1 MKTQLSRWSCLVA
14 ASVALIG
21 ASEARAQATITGRV
35 AEVNSAR
42 PLAGATVQVEGTSFA
57 GTTGQDGRYRIVNV
71 LPGRH
76 TVVARLIGYAPVRH
90 AVTVTANDQATA
102 DFTLQ
107 ASAIVLEEVLITGTA
122 GGEQRRSVGNSVARI
137 DAVEQLS
144 KSASP
149 NLSSLL
155 NARAPGVIIAPS
167 TSRLGAGPSVLIRG
181 RTSLS
186 LDNSP
191 LIYIDG
197 VRVTNATATGPV
209 GGGFGGQGATVAGRL
224 NDIRPEDI
232 ERIEVIKGPAAA
244 TIYGTEAANGV
255 IQIITRKGAA
265 RGKPQY
271 TLQTQLGSLEF
282 ANAASRVPTNYFR
295 DATGTV
301 IPWNGVQQE
310 ADSGRPIFKKG
321 QTRLFN
327 GTLSG
332 AREQINYYLSSS
344 YENDLGVEPNNSLR
358 QFSTH
363 LNLSTPIRQSTDVST
378 SLNFINLSSHLGAD
392 VGASALLGAEVGHRL
407 LFPAARGFYPNWTP
421 EIPQQLYDNA
431 SGINRF
437 TGSTTLTNRPTSWFT
452 HRVIGGV
459 DYTGDDSRSIE
470 KFAPPAMAAL
480 LPASSAGGR
489 IQQTLRHNSILTADY
504 SGTAR
509 FALTPSVSSAS
520 SVGGQF
526 YRTELNTSSLGG
538 FGFPAPGV
546 ETVSAAA
553 TALPSTQTQV
563 INTTIG
569 AYVQEMVGW
578 RERLF
583 LTGAVRVDN
592 NSAFGDKFKWVT
604 YPKVSAA
611 WVVSEEPFWHWTN
624 AISVLRLRTA
634 YGESGRQPN
643 AFAALR
649 TYTPIQ
655 GPGGVTAVTPGSIG
669 NSDLRPEHG
678 KEWEIGLESTVLSRL
693 DLDFTYFNKKT
704 IDEIVNQP
712 VAPSSGFSGNQF
724 ANLGEVDNHGVEL
737 QATLRALDYGRI
749 DALKVSRLSW
759 DVTATVGTNH
769 DVIKSLGGLPT
780 LIASAGQ
787 FNKVGYPIGGIFT
800 RRVVSADRD
809 PTTNLATNVMCDGGP
824 GAAPLPCNTAAQI
837 AAVPFVFIGT
847 PTPKVIGAIGN
858 TLTIGE
864 GLRLYGLVDFK
875 RGNRVSNSIEIL
887 RCTGLVSGAP
897 GECRANYF
905 PLEYSPVYLA
915 ETATTTS
922 ANGLTDQYYQDGSF
936 LKLRELSAT
945 YTLPSRWVRYA
956 SSASV
961 GLAARDLKTW
971 TDYRGPDPEIN
982 VNNPATSFLTADQ
995 AVTPPL
1001 RRFIMTLNLVF

>member
-1 MKTQLSRWSCLVA
+1 MKTQLCRWLCLAA

-21 ASEARAQATITGRV
+21 ASEARAQATIAGRV
-35 AEVNSAR
+35 VEVNSSR
-42 PLAGATVQVEGTSFA
+42 PLAGAIVSVEGTSA
-57 GTTGQDGRYRIVNV
+57 TTTAAQDGRYRLVNV

-76 TVVARLIGYAPVRH
+76 TVVARLIGFAPARRVI
-90 AVTVTANDQATA
+90 TVAADQQATQDFALQATA
-102 DFTLQ
+102 L
-107 ASAIVLEEVLITGTA
+107 VLEEVLITGTA
-122 GGEQRRSVGNSVARI
+122 GGEQRRSVGNSVSRI
-137 DAVEQLS
+137 SAAEELS
-144 KSASP
+144 KSAAP

-155 NARAPGVIIAPS
+155 NARAPGVVIAPS
-167 TSRLGAGPSVLIRG
+167 TSRLGAGPSILIRG

-209 GGGFGGQGATVAGRL
+209 GTGFGGQGATVAGRL

-232 ERIEVIKGPAAA
+232 ERIEVIKGPAAG

-255 IQIITRKGAA
+255 IQIITKKGAA
-265 RGKPQY
+265 RAKPQY
-271 TLQTQLGSLEF
+271 TLQTQIGTLEF
-282 ANAASRVPTNYFR
+282 ANAASRVQTNYLK
-295 DATGTV
+295 DASGNV
-301 IPWNGVQQE
+301 VPWNGVQQE
-310 ADSGRPIFKKG
+310 ADSGRPIFKTG
-321 QTRLFN
+321 LTRLFN

-332 AREQINYYLSSS
+332 AREQTNYYLSSS
-344 YENDLGVEPNNSLR
+344 FENDLGVEPNNSLR

-363 LNLSTPIRQSTDVST
+363 LNLATPVAQSTDLST
-378 SLNFINLSSHLGAD
+378 SLNFINLSAHLGAD

-407 LFPAARGFYPNWTP
+407 LFPSARGFYPNWTP

-437 TGSTTLTNRPTSWFT
+437 TGSTTLTNRPADWFT
-452 HRVIGGV
+452 HRIIAGL

-489 IQQTLRHNSILTADY
+489 IQQTLRHNSIATADY
-504 SGTAR
+504 SGTAK
-509 FALTPSVSSAS
+509 FAVTPSVSSAS
-520 SVGGQF
+520 SLGGQF
-526 YRTELNTSSLGG
+526 YRTELNTSQLGG

-553 TALPSTQTQV
+553 TATPSTQTQV

-569 AYVQEMVGW
+569 AYAQEMVGW

-611 WVVSEEPFWHWTN
+611 WVVSEEPFWRWTSAVN
-624 AISVLRLRTA
+624 VLRLRGA

-655 GPGGVTAVTPGSIG
+655 GPGGSTAVTPGSIG
-669 NSDLRPEHG
+669 NADLRPEHG
-678 KEWEIGLESTVLSRL
+678 KEWELGLEATVLSRL
-693 DLDFTYFNKKT
+693 DLDFTYFSKKT

-724 ANLGEVDNHGVEL
+724 RNLGEVDNHGLEL

-780 LIASAGQ
+780 LIPSAGQ
-787 FNKVGYPIGGIFT
+787 YNKVGYPIGAIFT

-858 TLTIGE
+858 TLNIGD

-875 RGNRVSNSIEIL
+875 RGHRVSNNIEIL

-897 GECRANYF
+897 GLCRANYY
-905 PLEYSPVYLA
+905 PLEYSPLYLA
-915 ETATTTS
+915 ETPTTTS

-936 LKLRELSAT
+936 LKLRELSAS

-956 SSASV
+956 SSATVSFA
-961 GLAARDLKTW
+961 GRDLKTW
-971 TDYRGPDPEIN
+971 TKYRGPDPEIN
-982 VNNPATSFLTADQ
+982 VNNPATSSSTADQ